1 MLNVSLTKK
10 CMAIVTA
17 GILLSSKS
25 FLTPRVVEVKD
36 PMKGVAISEE
46 TLDVNWNNISAEND
60 FVLIHAGTGAKDDEM
75 FEKNYKKAR
84 EKGLE
89 VGVFITNNLSTYYNN
104 SPSDITKYAEYRYS
118 HVKISQ
124 LIGKK
129 ISYPVYLRIDYGD
142 TPIEFALPKEHANDL
157 FDRYELIMTHNKFIP
172 GVYAKEEVY
181 NYLKENVDDFDARF
195 VHIIDESTNVVEEE
209 KQEEPKEEV
218 QQEQKVEE
226 PKVEEDV
233 VAKAEDVP
241 EVVAEAQAEK
251 LFDKEAKIVVAPL
264 STKVEPVKTYTN
276 YHENSRAA
284 IPVILLSM
292 DLLTCL
298 GLQAYA
304 HNEKKKR
311 RLMKEALLFDNQ
323 PVEIFTEEPVITEV
337 LEDKPTMV
345 EVLVNDDVQPVLMNE
360 DVMTDLSDKN
370 LKVVPEEVIIDSD
383 KKKRDFFI
391 EDPVEVITDEDEP
404 KIIRF

>member
-25 FLTPRVVEVKD
+25 FLTPRIVEVKD

-46 TLDVNWNNISAEND
+46 TLDVNWDSISAEND

-89 VGVFITNNLSTYYNN
+89 VGVFVTNNLSTYYNN

-129 ISYPVYLRIDYGD
+129 ISYPIYLRIDYGE

-181 NYLKENVDDFDARF
+181 NYLRENVDDFDERF
-195 VHIIDESTNVVEEE
+195 VHIIDESTNVLEEE
-209 KQEEPKEEV
+209 KTEEQVEAPVETP
-218 QQEQKVEE
+218 VEE
-226 PKVEEDV
+226 QPVEEGTV
-233 VAKAEDVP
+233 SKAEDIP
-241 EVVAEAQAEK
+241 EVTAEAQAEK

-276 YHENSRAA
+276 YHETSRAA
-284 IPVILLSM
+284 IPVVLLSM

-323 PVEIFTEEPVITEV
+323 PVEMFTEEPVITEV

-360 DVMTDLSDKN
+360 DVITKLGDKP
-370 LKVVPEEVIIDSD
+370 LKVVNEEVIIDTSE
-383 KKKRDFFI
+383 KKRDFFI

>member
-25 FLTPRVVEVKD
+25 FLTPRIVEVKD

-46 TLDVNWNNISAEND
+46 TLDVNWDSISAEND

-89 VGVFITNNLSTYYNN
+89 VGVFVTNNLSTYYNN

-129 ISYPVYLRIDYGD
+129 ISYPIYLRIDYGE

-181 NYLKENVDDFDARF
+181 NYLRENVDDFDERF
-195 VHIIDESTNVVEEE
+195 VHIIDESTNVLEEE
-209 KQEEPKEEV
+209 KTEEQVEAPAETP
-218 QQEQKVEE
+218 VEE
-226 PKVEEDV
+226 QPVEEGTV
-233 VAKAEDVP
+233 SKAEDIP
-241 EVVAEAQAEK
+241 EVTAEAQAEK

-276 YHENSRAA
+276 YHETSRAA
-284 IPVILLSM
+284 IPVVLLSM

-311 RLMKEALLFDNQ
+311 RLMKETLLFDNQ
-323 PVEIFTEEPVITEV
+323 PVEMFTEEPVITEV

-360 DVMTDLSDKN
+360 DVITKLGDKP
-370 LKVVPEEVIIDSD
+370 LKVVNEEVIIDTSE
-383 KKKRDFFI
+383 KKRDFFI